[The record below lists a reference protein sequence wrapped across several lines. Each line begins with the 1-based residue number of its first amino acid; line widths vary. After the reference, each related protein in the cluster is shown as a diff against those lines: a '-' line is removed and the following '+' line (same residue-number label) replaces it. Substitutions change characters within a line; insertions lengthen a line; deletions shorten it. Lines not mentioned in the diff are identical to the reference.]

1 LRNQLGISTDKK
13 ILLYQGVILKG
24 RGIEKIFDILP
35 DIPECIFV
43 LIGGGEFENYYKN
56 LAVERKVIDQ
66 VFFIGKFSQEDLPK
80 LTPSANVGI
89 ALIENI
95 SKSYYY
101 ALPNKLFEYIMAEV
115 PVVVSNLPQMK
126 EIVDNFNVGF
136 VVDPDN
142 KDELIAALKKLTS
155 DEVLYKKFKQNCKIA
170 SEELNWENEI
180 GNLLELLK

>member
-1 LRNQLGISTDKK
+1 
-13 ILLYQGVILKG
+13 V
-24 RGIEKIFDILP
+24 
-35 DIPECIFV
+35 
-43 LIGGGEFENYYKN
+43 GGGEFEDYYKN
-56 LAVERKVIDQ
+56 LAVEQNVIDQ

-80 LTPSANVGI
+80 LTPSADVGI

-126 EIVDNFNVGF
+126 EIVHKFNVGF

-142 KDELIAALKKLTS
+142 KDELITALKKLSS
-155 DEVLYKKFKQNCKIA
+155 DEIQYKKVKQNCKTA
-170 SEELNWENEI
+170 SEELNWENEV
-180 GNLLELLK
+180 GNLLDLLK

>member
-1 LRNQLGISTDKK
+1 M
-13 ILLYQGVILKG
+13 
-24 RGIEKIFDILP
+24 
-35 DIPECIFV
+35 
-43 LIGGGEFENYYKN
+43 
-56 LAVERKVIDQ
+56 VIDQ
-66 VFFIGKFSQEDLPK
+66 VFFTGKFNQEDLPK
-80 LTPSANVGI
+80 LTPSVDVGI

-126 EIVDNFNVGF
+126 GIVDKFDVGF

-142 KDELIAALKKLTS
+142 NDELITALKNLTS
-155 DEVLYKKFKQNCKIA
+155 DEEQYKKFKQNCKVA
-170 SEELNWENEI
+170 SEELNWENEV